1 MHIIIPCI
9 NNVALLVFK
18 YPIISTSPD
27 AIHVTIVL
35 FSSEFPG
42 IVRLE
47 FCVPTPYV
55 IIPRSMME
63 ESVERNNSNS
73 IPFHSAHKINK
84 NKTGHAHLRR
94 YPHTCPYALFV
105 HTCGCEFQYD
115 Q

>member
-1 MHIIIPCI
+1 MYNSIMHIIIPCI

-27 AIHVTIVL
+27 AIHITIVL

-63 ESVERNNSNS
+63 ESVERNQFKFHS
-73 IPFHSAHKINK
+73 IPFRAQNK
-84 NKTGHAHLRR
+84 
-94 YPHTCPYALFV
+94 
-105 HTCGCEFQYD
+105 
-115 Q
+115 